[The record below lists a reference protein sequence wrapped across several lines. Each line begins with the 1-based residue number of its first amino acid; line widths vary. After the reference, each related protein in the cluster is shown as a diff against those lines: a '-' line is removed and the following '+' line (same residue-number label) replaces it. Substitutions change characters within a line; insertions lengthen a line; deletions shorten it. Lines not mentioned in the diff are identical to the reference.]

1 VNRSCRV
8 NPSSQSKRVE
18 QAGRPRREN
27 AAERARR
34 VGAICDRLE
43 RCHPDAECSLD
54 FESPFQLLVAT
65 ILSAQCTDKRVNM
78 VTGELFRRW
87 PTPAAL
93 AAARQADLERVI
105 RSTGFYRAKARNIL
119 GCCQALVERHGG
131 RVPETLPELVVLPGV
146 GRKTANVVLGVAF
159 EKAEGVVVDTH
170 VGRISRRLWLTK
182 HQDAVRAEK
191 DLVSLIPRHH
201 WIAYSHRL
209 IEHGR
214 TICMA
219 RTPRCD
225 HCPLAGLCPRVGV
238 KPKPSRKKPAKS

>member
-1 VNRSCRV
+1 MNRSCRV

-87 PTPAAL
+87 PSPATPWPSRSRNWP
-93 AAARQADLERVI
+93 RQAG
-105 RSTGFYRAKARNIL
+105 SAW
-119 GCCQALVERHGG
+119 
-131 RVPETLPELVVLPGV
+131 
-146 GRKTANVVLGVAF
+146 
-159 EKAEGVVVDTH
+159 
-170 VGRISRRLWLTK
+170 S
-182 HQDAVRAEK
+182 
-191 DLVSLIPRHH
+191 S
-201 WIAYSHRL
+201 
-209 IEHGR
+209 
-214 TICMA
+214 
-219 RTPRCD
+219 
-225 HCPLAGLCPRVGV
+225 
-238 KPKPSRKKPAKS
+238 